1 MRNKKDKIKFLD
13 IDTSEFNKEQIDEFL
28 YQGFLK
34 DKNIQRFKL
43 LKNFTLVI
51 GCVALGISV
60 NNALPKLVKL
70 PLFIVGHLAVVGS
83 AMLTFPLMKQ
93 MHETKEKIQ
102 SIVPEL
108 VKYKSGEI
116 FGSDAVD
123 EKYISDKPFEN
134 KELVNFLMNAEF
146 EN

>member
-1 MRNKKDKIKFLD
+1 
-13 IDTSEFNKEQIDEFL
+13 
-28 YQGFLK
+28 
-34 DKNIQRFKL
+34 
-43 LKNFTLVI
+43 
-51 GCVALGISV
+51 
-60 NNALPKLVKL
+60 
-70 PLFIVGHLAVVGS
+70 
-83 AMLTFPLMKQ
+83 MLTFPLMKQ